1 MEPRVGVLV
10 EGAVQHGADGGADAL
25 EVFHLDGVGRLVHD
39 LVEDGGCGVAAE
51 GFAAAQALVEHHAHR
66 EEVAAGVGLAG
77 ADVLRRHVAHGAHDR
92 PRGGHIGVADLG
104 HAEIHDFGVE
114 ATPVALHADVGGLDV
129 PVDDVL
135 AVGETQAV
143 TDLGQDLQGLGARE
157 GLLLEQLVQ
166 VMPLYEL
173 HGDVEHALVL
183 AEFVDGHQIR
193 MIQHPGGSRLAGKAL
208 LSLATLG
215 HGGKDGLD
223 GHLAA
228 DGGIHAEVY
237 LPHGAV
243 PEHPLDLEFSELLKH
258 GRDPRGMKWMEE
270 QHRSTPAPGQGTW
283 DISA

>member
-1 MEPRVGVLV
+1 ME
-10 EGAVQHGADGGADAL
+10 
-25 EVFHLDGVGRLVHD
+25 
-39 LVEDGGCGVAAE
+39 
-51 GFAAAQALVEHHAHR
+51 
-66 EEVAAGVGLAG
+66 
-77 ADVLRRHVAHGAHDR
+77 
-92 PRGGHIGVADLG
+92 
-104 HAEIHDFGVE
+104 
-114 ATPVALHADVGGLDV
+114 TPPVPLHADVGGFDV

-135 AVGETQAV
+135 AVGETQAI

-157 GLLLEQLVQ
+157 GLLLEELVQ
-166 VMPLYEL
+166 VVPLHEL

-208 LSLATLG
+208 LGLATLG

-228 DGGIHAEVY
+228 DGGIHAEVN
-237 LPHGAV
+237 LAHGAV

-258 GRDPRGMKWMEE
+258 GRDPQGMKWMEE
-270 QHRSTPAPGQGTW
+270 QHRSRPKPGQGTW